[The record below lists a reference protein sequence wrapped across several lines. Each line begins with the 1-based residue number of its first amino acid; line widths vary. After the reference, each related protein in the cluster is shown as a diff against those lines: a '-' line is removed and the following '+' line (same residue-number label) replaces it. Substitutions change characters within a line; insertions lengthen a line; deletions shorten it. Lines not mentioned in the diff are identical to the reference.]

1 MWPVTSK
8 VVVVETSLGDSVS
21 ETVSEVVSLKDSLLV
36 TSLDM
41 VDDSDA
47 DLEVESERDSL
58 R

>member
-8 VVVVETSLGDSVS
+8 VVVVETSLGDCVS

-47 DLEVESERDSL
+47 DLEVESVRDSL

>member
-1 MWPVTSK
+1 MTSK